1 MSGAPR
7 KVVHVIAPEHSGG
20 GAESVIAAL
29 AAAQPATTHVVA
41 LNQLAAEGD
50 APHPFPAR
58 LRDRGIE
65 ASEIRCGRRRYTE
78 EARALAQ
85 LLERER
91 CEVVHSH
98 GYHGD
103 VVAWLATRSRRL
115 ARVATVHGYI
125 RRNFK
130 EHAFNVIDRT
140 VLRRFDAVVAVS
152 EPLRAELISSGIAA
166 RRVHLVENGL
176 VRTGAALDRAQAR
189 ARLGIAAGARACG
202 WIGRLSPEKGPDLF
216 LEALLA
222 TTGVDGVLIGDGPER
237 TALERRVAAA
247 GAVDRIRF
255 AGFQPDAAALLPAFD
270 ALALT
275 SRTEGTPMVI
285 LEAVAAGVPVVAFA
299 VGGVSALLDDDSGY
313 VIAAGDVN
321 GIARAIEGA
330 VTARDEAARRA
341 DNARRRLSERLSAER
356 WVERMNAVY
365 EQASERAAR
374 R

>member
-1 MSGAPR
+1 MPR

-29 AAAQPATTHVVA
+29 AAAQPASTHVVA
-41 LNQLAAEGD
+41 LNQLAAEND
-50 APHPFPAR
+50 PPHPFPAR
-58 LRDRGIE
+58 LRERGVS
-65 ASEIRCGRRRYTE
+65 ASEIRSGRRQYAA
-78 EARALAQ
+78 EARALAE

-91 CEVVHSH
+91 ADVVHSH

-103 VVAWLATRSRRL
+103 VVAWVATRRRPT

-125 RRNFK
+125 RRNVK
-130 EHAFNVIDRT
+130 EHAFNVVDRAI
-140 VLRRFDAVVAVS
+140 LRRFDAVIAVS
-152 EPLRAELISSGIAA
+152 EPLRAELISSGVAS

-176 VRTGAALDRAQAR
+176 VRSGAQLDRAAAR
-189 ARLGIAAGARACG
+189 ARLGVPADARVCG

-216 LEALLA
+216 LDALLRMPA
-222 TTGVDGVLIGDGPER
+222 QHAVLIGDGPER
-237 TALERRVAAA
+237 AGLERRVADA
-247 GAVDRIRF
+247 GASERIRF

-299 VGGVSALLDDDSGY
+299 VGGVPALLDETSGW
-313 VIAAGDVN
+313 VVEPGDVDAM
-321 GIARAIEGA
+321 ARAIGA
-330 VTARDEAARRA
+330 ATGSRDEAARRA
-341 DNARRRLSERLSAER
+341 TGARERLSERLSAER
-356 WVERMNAVY
+356 WLSRVNEVY
-365 EQASERAAR
+365 EGAIARRAAR